1 MTKQAYAR
9 ATEIARELAD
19 KNERVNNLEA
29 SIRGVTIDKYSTTTI
44 KGGSYTF
51 NVSKETAL
59 YSLNNELAITKNE
72 ICNLEKEFES
82 L

>member
-9 ATEIARELAD
+9 ATEIASALAD
-19 KNERVNNLEA
+19 KTERIANLERA
-29 SIRGVTIDKYSTTTI
+29 IRSVTIGDRPIVVIRGD
-44 KGGSYTF
+44 GFTF
-51 NVSKETAL
+51 NTSKETSL

-72 ICNLEKEFES
+72 ICNLENEFES